1 MLMVVS
7 SCTFTIFAPATLVD
21 VVTGI
26 SGLVVVDDAFSDR
39 GSLVSSRCRLGM
51 DRGLPFLPRGFRGLP
66 RGKGAAPRGGTPGL
80 LHGHRHEESSNL
92 ITGPTGL
99 GGRWLKHIAEK
110 HGGGDDV
117 LAGSIED
124 GGFACPILDDA
135 TIDIMGSLSSPSAT
149 CTRRMLPLE
158 GLLKQAQVLLLLIE
172 LGLQFLNL
180 LKLCSLGCTEELG
193 FVLCARE
200 LNVRWRGVPS
210 FNGRL
215 GFRVRC
221 DSPSMWKHSRVGS

>member
-99 GGRWLKHIAEK
+99 RGRWLGHVAEK
-110 HGGGDDV
+110 HGGDDDV
-117 LAGSIED
+117 LAGSVED
-124 GGFACPILDDA
+124 RGFAHLLLNDA
-135 TIDIMGSLSSPSAT
+135 TINIESSLSSSSAT
-149 CTRRMLPLE
+149 YARHMLLLE
-158 GLLKQAQVLLLLIE
+158 GLLK
-172 LGLQFLNL
+172 
-180 LKLCSLGCTEELG
+180 
-193 FVLCARE
+193 
-200 LNVRWRGVPS
+200 
-210 FNGRL
+210 
-215 GFRVRC
+215 
-221 DSPSMWKHSRVGS
+221 